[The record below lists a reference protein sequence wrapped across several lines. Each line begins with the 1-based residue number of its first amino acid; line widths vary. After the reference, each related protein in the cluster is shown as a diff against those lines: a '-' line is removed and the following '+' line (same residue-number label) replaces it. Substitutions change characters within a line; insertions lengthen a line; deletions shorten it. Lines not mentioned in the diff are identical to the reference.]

1 MDTTTAKQ
9 HIFAMLDTDGD
20 GSISQDEYLAR
31 PARVAAATGRPAHDP
46 LVVAA
51 HAAHER
57 VYASMDADA
66 DGRVTLEEYAAWAGG
81 PAFDEVCRPAL
92 GSLFDLADADADGH
106 LDRTEFA
113 RLREVLGNPPSGAE
127 AAFDALDT
135 DGDSRVSRDEYL
147 ASIRAYV
154 VSSAPTEIDALYA
167 APSARATR

>member
-1 MDTTTAKQ
+1 MDTTTAKAQ
-9 HIFAMLDTDGD
+9 IFAMLDTDGD
-20 GSISQDEYLAR
+20 GSISRDEYLAR
-31 PARVAAATGRPAHDP
+31 PARVAAAMARPARDP

-57 VYASMDADA
+57 VYAAMDADG

-92 GSLFDLADADADGH
+92 GSLFDLADADATGQ
-106 LDRTEFA
+106 LDRASFA
-113 RLREVLGNPPSGAE
+113 RLREVLGNPPSGAD

-135 DGDSRVSRDEYL
+135 DGDGRVSRDEYL

-154 VSSAPTEIDALYA
+154 ISSGPTGVDALYA
-167 APSARATR
+167 TPGAPSAR